1 MRVEVWYRDEIGD
14 GRAAR
19 LQSSLH
25 SAGGA
30 GIGAVHVRD
39 VYIVVGVPEL
49 TSQQLMELVCDRV
62 AQAAEL
68 IPATG
73 PAATGPATTGPA
85 ATGPA
90 ATGPAATGPAATGPA
105 ATGPAATGPAATGPA
120 ATGPAATGPAA
131 TGPAATGPAATG
143 PAAAP
148 AAAVPPTWD
157 LLLEVAARPGVTD
170 PVATTL
176 RNALAATLGLEVPA
190 SALVQTARQYRFRGA
205 AGGPVDRATLGAL
218 FNPLIHTSVV
228 LDAREWL
235 AGERPAHQYPAV
247 GDAAVQAQ
255 VAAADTQR
263 FAVAGM
269 SDEQLIALSAE
280 RLLAL
285 TLPELSAVRAYYQS
299 PAVRAGRYAAGLGDE
314 VTDVEL
320 EMIAQTW
327 SEHCKHKIFNATIE
341 YREADRVETIHSLF
355 DSYIRA
361 TTRAVDPGDGF
372 LRSVFHDNSGVIEF
386 DDETLLCF
394 KAETHNSPSALDP
407 YGGAITGIVGVNRD
421 IIGTGRGARPLFNTN
436 VLCFAPPEMNA
447 VPRGLLPPR
456 RVLEGVHRGIVDGGN
471 QSGIPTVAGAFLFD
485 PSFVGKPLV
494 FCGTG
499 GIMPASVAGE
509 PAWEGEPQAGDLAV
523 MVGGRIGRDGI
534 HGATFSSLALDE
546 SSPLSAVQIGDPITQ
561 KKMSDFL
568 LEARDRDL
576 FRAITDNGAGGLSSS
591 FGEMARAC
599 GGVRLELERAPL
611 KYLGLAPWEILL
623 SESQERMS
631 LAVAP
636 DRYDALAA
644 LARRRAVEV
653 TAVGEFTADG
663 TVEVRYRGELVG
675 LLDLTFLHDGLPE
688 LVLHAHWP
696 PRPCPPPPPAEFPA
710 AGARETPASPRSSA
724 PRSSAAPSSAP
735 RSSAS
740 RPAAV
745 SGDPAAPPPPPEP
758 YTLLLRLLADPNIA
772 SKETLVRQYDHEVQ
786 ALSVGKPFVG
796 VRMDGPSDG
805 AVLQPRSDSTRGITV
820 THGICPWYSAVDT
833 YHMAQCAVDE
843 AVRAHVACGGDPD
856 RMVALDNFCWPDPI
870 AAPDNP
876 DGSYKLAQLVRAARG
891 LRDACVAYRLPLI
904 SGKDSMKN
912 DAFVDGR
919 RISVLPTLL
928 VSLLGIVPDV
938 RRSLSS
944 DFKRPGDRIFVVG
957 EDRGELRATAF
968 SRAAAAL
975 ASRPAGDQPYDPADS
990 PAGGPA
996 GDEPDDQAEAPA
1008 DDPAGAVAREVV
1020 GGAGARAGTAGT
1032 GPAAGDGRPAAGA
1045 GLPEGLPR
1053 GAPSVDAPAAMQR
1066 YRLLHRAVQEGLVAS
1081 AHDVADGGL
1090 AVALAESAIGGRLGA
1105 RVDLA
1110 RVPGT
1115 AAVPTTAGCPG
1126 TGVYQAGTADPAGTG
1141 DHPAATGDHPT
1152 GAADPAATGDHP
1164 TGAADP
1170 AGTADHPAG
1179 TADHPAG
1186 TADHPAAAADH
1197 PAAAADHPAAT
1208 GDHPAATGDHPAAT
1222 GDHPAAT
1229 GAAEAA
1235 AADMQGAGAAA
1246 EAARS
1251 VVDTAGAAHTTSGEP
1266 APADGASAIGGV
1278 AANTNGAGTHASGAT
1293 GQVSAATDTAIS
1305 ATDGACTARESA
1317 LQTSGGGAAAEMP
1330 ATWRWSAALFSE
1342 TGGRLLVTVPA
1353 AHADRFAALFAG
1365 QACAEVGAVTAG
1377 GELTLTGAGAPV
1389 ATWTVEELV
1398 RAWQTP
1404 I

>member
-49 TSQQLMELVCDRV
+49 TPQQLMELVCDRV

-73 PAATGPATTGPA
+73 PATTGPA
-85 ATGPA
+85 ATGPV
-90 ATGPAATGPAATGPA
+90 
-105 ATGPAATGPAATGPA
+105 
-120 ATGPAATGPAA
+120 
-131 TGPAATGPAATG
+131 ATGPAATG

-247 GDAAVQAQ
+247 GDAAVQTQ

-285 TLPELSAVRAYYQS
+285 TLPELSAVRAYYQA

-386 DDETLLCF
+386 DAETLLCF

-436 VLCFAPPEMNA
+436 VLCFAPPAMNA

-456 RVLEGVHRGIVDGGN
+456 RVLEGVHRGIIDGGN

-499 GIMPASVAGE
+499 GIMPAQVAGA

-576 FRAITDNGAGGLSSS
+576 FGAITDNGAGGLSSS

-631 LAVAP
+631 LAVPPA
-636 DRYDALAA
+636 RYAALAE
-644 LARRRAVEV
+644 LARRREVEIA
-653 TAVGEFTADG
+653 AVGEFTASG
-663 TVEVRYRGELVG
+663 TVEVRYGGELVG
-675 LLDLTFLHDGLPE
+675 LLDLGFLHEGLPE
-688 LVLHAHWP
+688 MVLHAHWEP
-696 PRPCPPPPPAEFPA
+696 PAAADTGGAVIAGPPPPAV
-710 AGARETPASPRSSA
+710 R
-724 PRSSAAPSSAP
+724 
-735 RSSAS
+735 
-740 RPAAV
+740 
-745 SGDPAAPPPPPEP
+745 D
-758 YTLLLRLLADPNIA
+758 LLLRLLADPNIA
-772 SKETLVRQYDHEVQ
+772 SKETLVREYDHEVQ

-805 AVLQPRSDSTRGITV
+805 AVLQPRPDSTRGITV

-843 AVRAHVACGGDPD
+843 AVRAHIACGGDPD
-856 RMVALDNFCWPDPI
+856 RMVALDNFCWPDPDCGAGQPRRWAQAGPTGARRARTARRVRGLR
-870 AAPDNP
+870 AAADLGQGFDEERRLRRRPPHLGAADAAGVGAGHRARRAPLDQLRLQAPGRPDLRGRRGP
-876 DGSYKLAQLVRAARG
+876 RRAARHG
-891 LRDACVAYRLPLI
+891 
-904 SGKDSMKN
+904 
-912 DAFVDGR
+912 
-919 RISVLPTLL
+919 VLP
-928 VSLLGIVPDV
+928 G
-938 RRSLSS
+938 
-944 DFKRPGDRIFVVG
+944 
-957 EDRGELRATAF
+957 
-968 SRAAAAL
+968 
-975 ASRPAGDQPYDPADS
+975 
-990 PAGGPA
+990 
-996 GDEPDDQAEAPA
+996 
-1008 DDPAGAVAREVV
+1008 V
-1020 GGAGARAGTAGT
+1020 GGAGRR
-1032 GPAAGDGRPAAGA
+1032 PGR
-1045 GLPEGLPR
+1045 
-1053 GAPSVDAPAAMQR
+1053 
-1066 YRLLHRAVQEGLVAS
+1066 
-1081 AHDVADGGL
+1081 
-1090 AVALAESAIGGRLGA
+1090 
-1105 RVDLA
+1105 
-1110 RVPGT
+1110 
-1115 AAVPTTAGCPG
+1115 
-1126 TGVYQAGTADPAGTG
+1126 
-1141 DHPAATGDHPT
+1141 
-1152 GAADPAATGDHP
+1152 
-1164 TGAADP
+1164 
-1170 AGTADHPAG
+1170 
-1179 TADHPAG
+1179 
-1186 TADHPAAAADH
+1186 
-1197 PAAAADHPAAT
+1197 
-1208 GDHPAATGDHPAAT
+1208 
-1222 GDHPAAT
+1222 
-1229 GAAEAA
+1229 
-1235 AADMQGAGAAA
+1235 
-1246 EAARS
+1246 
-1251 VVDTAGAAHTTSGEP
+1251 
-1266 APADGASAIGGV
+1266 
-1278 AANTNGAGTHASGAT
+1278 
-1293 GQVSAATDTAIS
+1293 
-1305 ATDGACTARESA
+1305 
-1317 LQTSGGGAAAEMP
+1317 
-1330 ATWRWSAALFSE
+1330 
-1342 TGGRLLVTVPA
+1342 
-1353 AHADRFAALFAG
+1353 
-1365 QACAEVGAVTAG
+1365 
-1377 GELTLTGAGAPV
+1377 
-1389 ATWTVEELV
+1389 
-1398 RAWQTP
+1398 
-1404 I
+1404 